1 LSKLKSS
8 VNWIRRTPELSFE
21 ESCLVHLLGL
31 RVCLYPWPVE
41 FDEVEELIDS
51 FIRGISWTPRLKEFM
66 KARIPSEHILT
77 LHTRLESGL
86 VFCSDSLDLVLELS
100 RSSQIKFQC
109 VMANMPQRVNKPT
122 AAQRAAQSARDKA
135 IAAAQK
141 SGLVNKKAKRGRK
154 QGPVMKSGIFYSKP
168 YTQRAR
174 ARPGEAIQASAAA
187 AYATGQSQTAPLINA
202 TRDSCRIVHR
212 ELVGSVTGSSAF
224 AVPFTFALNPGLPAS
239 FPWLAT
245 QAQAWETYRFNRLRY
260 CYYTRTGSST
270 PGSCMLVP
278 DYDAE
283 DAVPS
288 SEQIASSY
296 EDVAEDAPWKDIDCD
311 LRVPA
316 MFSMGPKKFI
326 RTGAAPAGTDI
337 KTYDAGQMFVCTTDG
352 TAVNWGK
359 LWCEYD
365 VTLYT
370 PQLNP
375 AGAGVLSAQHF
386 VSSVA
391 PTTANNFGTP
401 VVEPGSANIASIV
414 GNVLTFNQAGRY
426 GLTYAALATTSA
438 TSGTFA
444 VGGGGTLVNTFYDG
458 VTPFYA
464 GNASPLF
471 TINCVVNALVGTTI
485 TFDTTFVAGLES
497 ELYLVQVPG
506 SSV

>member
-1 LSKLKSS
+1 
-8 VNWIRRTPELSFE
+8 
-21 ESCLVHLLGL
+21 
-31 RVCLYPWPVE
+31 
-41 FDEVEELIDS
+41 
-51 FIRGISWTPRLKEFM
+51 
-66 KARIPSEHILT
+66 
-77 LHTRLESGL
+77 
-86 VFCSDSLDLVLELS
+86 
-100 RSSQIKFQC
+100 
-109 VMANMPQRVNKPT
+109 MANMPQRVNKPT

-141 SGLVNKKAKRGRK
+141 GGLVNKKAKRGRK
-154 QGPVMKSGIFYSKP
+154 QGPVMKNGNFYSKP

-174 ARPGEAIQASAAA
+174 ARPGEGIQASAAA

-202 TRDSCRIVHR
+202 SRDSCRIVHR
-212 ELVGSVTGSSAF
+212 ELVASVTGSAAF
-224 AVPFTFALNPGLPAS
+224 AVPYDFALNPGLAAS

-245 QAQAWETYRFNRLRY
+245 QAQSWETYRFNRLRY

-326 RTGAAPAGTDI
+326 RTGAVPAGTDI

-359 LWCEYD
+359 LWVEYD

-370 PQLNP
+370 PQINP
-375 AGAGVLSAQHF
+375 AGSGVLSAQHF
-386 VSSVA
+386 KSSVV

-401 VVEPGSANIASIV
+401 VVQAGSSNIASIA
-414 GNVLTFNQAGRY
+414 GNVITFNQAGRY
-426 GLTYAALATTSA
+426 IVSYQSTATTSVTTTA
-438 TSGTFA
+438 NVVAGAGA
-444 VGGGGTLVNTFYDG
+444 VLVNTFYNGNGIGSGGDG
-458 VTPFYA
+458 SANYMYDLIV
-464 GNASPLF
+464 N
-471 TINCVVNALVGTTI
+471 VVVGSTLTYDN
-485 TFDTTFVAGLES
+485 TYVLGLQS
-497 ELYLVQVPG
+497 EVVIVQMPANV
-506 SSV
+506 V